1 MPCVAKGIITLN
13 PRAKKETITLK
24 ILKTHVG
31 ARFPKCCR
39 IDGHQVLRLNK
50 PRMGQILG

>member
-1 MPCVAKGIITLN
+1 MQCVAKGIITLS
-13 PRAKKETITLK
+13 PRAKKK
-24 ILKTHVG
+24 PKPWKNLKTHVG

-39 IDGHQVLRLNK
+39 IDGHQVLGLNK